1 MHDVDEELREIK
13 REIIESRGLVIKT
26 NNLTNALSA
35 DIKSVAKRQQGHE
48 RRLAWNSATAYV
60 VSIVVLLGVFKY
72 GFDARVDAV
81 ETTGKHLHDENA
93 RLKQDVTDLRQREA
107 DRDAAELEA
116 AKFYDFVRQSKR
128 VELIKGWE
136 TMRDKPLS
144 KAEALFFSDAVD
156 KAKNEESAL
165 LYSQGLDAVRLQR
178 WQEAATAF
186 EESLRY
192 DEAGATAVR
201 ARLELAGAYRK
212 LRRQKDAIVL
222 LEPLSESTLDREAQ
236 DGALELLAL
245 CQTEIEAFNDAK
257 ETWRTLLRKFPD
269 SHYALEAKL
278 ALQTLMLAH

>member
-48 RRLAWNSATAYV
+48 RRIWWNSATVYV
-60 VSIVVLLGVFKY
+60 VSLVVLLGIFTY
-72 GFDARVDAV
+72 GFDARIDAA

-93 RLKQDVTDLRQREA
+93 RLKQEVSDLQQRET
-107 DRDAAELEA
+107 DREAAEIEA
-116 AKFYDFVRQSKR
+116 AKFYDLVKQSKR
-128 VELIKGWE
+128 PELIKGWE
-136 TMRDKPLS
+136 TMRGRPLS
-144 KAEALFFSDAVD
+144 KAEELFFEDAID
-156 KAKNEESAL
+156 RAKNEQSAL
-165 LYSQGLDAVRLQR
+165 LYAQGLDAVRLQR

-186 EESLRY
+186 EESLHY
-192 DEAGATAVR
+192 DESGPTGSR
-201 ARLELAGAYRK
+201 AKLELAGAYRK

-222 LEPLSESTLDREAQ
+222 LEPLSESSLDREAQ
-236 DGALELLAL
+236 DDALEMLAL

-257 ETWRTLLRKFPD
+257 DTWRALLRKFPD

-278 ALQTLMLAH
+278 ALQTLTLAH